1 MRRVGRCGGY
11 DYAAGLEWWRNAAEQ
26 SKVVMRAKNPSAT
39 ASDIPATA
47 RSSASC
53 APWNNTPSAIVLGSA
68 PLPASLAC
76 GGVQRGPLAQACA
89 SFIATREEG
98 EWGRGGMEEK
108 RRVTRGAARGGSGGG
123 DTTTWPWT
131 CTRPRHA
138 RVSDRDQIQD
148 QRSGGR
154 PALHLAETARG
165 NDRRSPSDQESDGR
179 DHLLVPS
186 TP

>member
-1 MRRVGRCGGY
+1 
-11 DYAAGLEWWRNAAEQ
+11 
-26 SKVVMRAKNPSAT
+26 VMRAKNPSAT

-131 CTRPRHA
+131 CTRRPDPDTHECPTATRF
-138 RVSDRDQIQD
+138 RTRDRAD
-148 QRSGGR
+148 
-154 PALHLAETARG
+154 ALHCTSLRPLAVTTAVHHPIK
-165 NDRRSPSDQESDGR
+165 SLTAEIIC
-179 DHLLVPS
+179 
-186 TP
+186 